1 MCRGNNKQI
10 VFRSSE
16 DKLKYY
22 SLLFDLKAEN
32 CVGILHY
39 CLMDNHLHLI
49 VWVHEGSRLARFMLQ
64 VNLGYFFYFKR
75 KYCYDGHFWQNRYR
89 SNLIE
94 EDSYLIQC
102 GKYIELNPVRA
113 HMVTMPEEYKFSS
126 YSHYAF
132 GKEDKIIMDSFAYVA
147 LSQNIESR
155 KQLYRSFV
163 IDELLI
169 NGLWIERMRYIGSEA
184 FVVKM
189 QEYFQMKNTNLKRGR
204 PRKTEK

>member
-1 MCRGNNKQI
+1 M
-10 VFRSSE
+10 
-16 DKLKYY
+16 
-22 SLLFDLKAEN
+22 
-32 CVGILHY
+32 
-39 CLMDNHLHLI
+39 
-49 VWVHEGSRLARFMLQ
+49 
-64 VNLGYFFYFKR
+64 
-75 KYCYDGHFWQNRYR
+75 
-89 SNLIE
+89 
-94 EDSYLIQC
+94 IQC